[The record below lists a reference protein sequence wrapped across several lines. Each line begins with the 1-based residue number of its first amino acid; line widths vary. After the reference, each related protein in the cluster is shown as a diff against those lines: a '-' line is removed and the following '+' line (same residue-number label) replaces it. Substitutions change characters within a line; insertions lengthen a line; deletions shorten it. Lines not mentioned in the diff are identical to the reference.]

1 MASSVAIGDEAP
13 NFDLTSTEGVVI
25 MLRDEV
31 PRSAVLL
38 YLFGDP
44 ADERARR
51 DLQALSE
58 AAGRL
63 AELPV
68 SILGISPA
76 KLDDLKAAQRDL
88 KLPFP
93 LLVDDR
99 GFSGDYGVQRAGEE
113 EADAV
118 PPALVVV
125 DRQQRV
131 MWMANPAGSIAEA
144 IGQFERG
151 LERLPSTTSNYP
163 RKVINRLIDKWV
175 N

>member
-1 MASSVAIGDEAP
+1 MAPTLSIDDEAP
-13 NFDLTSTEGVVI
+13 NFDLTSTEDVVI

-38 YLFGDP
+38 YLFADP
-44 ADERARR
+44 ADETARR
-51 DLQALSE
+51 DLEAL
-58 AAGRL
+58 AAAARRLGRL
-63 AELPV
+63 PLSV
-68 SILGISPA
+68 LGISPA
-76 KLDDLKAAQRDL
+76 KLDELKAAQREL

-99 GFSGDYGVQRAGEE
+99 GFSADYGVKAPAEGEQ
-113 EADAV
+113 A

-131 MWMANPAGSIAEA
+131 RWIANPAGSVADEIA
-144 IGQFERG
+144 R
-151 LERLPSTTSNYP
+151 LESDLKKLPSTTSNYP
-163 RKVINRLIDKWV
+163 RKVINRLVDLWV